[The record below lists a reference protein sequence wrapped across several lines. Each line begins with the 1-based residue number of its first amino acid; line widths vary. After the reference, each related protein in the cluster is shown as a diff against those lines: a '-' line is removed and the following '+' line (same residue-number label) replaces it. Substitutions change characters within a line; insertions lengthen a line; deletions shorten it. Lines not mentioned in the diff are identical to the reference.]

1 MAVTYTVRY
10 TNDEGQMIRWLVT
23 QCRDDQD
30 AVRTA
35 SAKMQTPYAALE
47 ISRGEKVIWSGS
59 RDRVNVWASSAQA
72 KPTLSYTGRASAA
85 RSGRPL

>member
-1 MAVTYTVRY
+1 MAVTYTIRY

-35 SAKMQTPYAALE
+35 SAKMRTPYAALE
-47 ISRGEKVIWSGS
+47 ISVGDEVIWQGSG
-59 RDRVNVWASSAQA
+59 DRVNVWASSGGA
-72 KPTLSYTGRASAA
+72 KLTPSYTARAS
-85 RSGRPL
+85 